1 MEMRGRC
8 RDRCYTPVVVGR
20 GAWQGKDGWGEDVS
34 GRGISLQLVE
44 MSKNDSLDAEA
55 GGVKGK
61 DQGKSAPVLGCA
73 G

>member
-1 MEMRGRC
+1 MLHSCCCRERC
-8 RDRCYTPVVVGR
+8 LARD
-20 GAWQGKDGWGEDVS
+20 KDGWGEDVS